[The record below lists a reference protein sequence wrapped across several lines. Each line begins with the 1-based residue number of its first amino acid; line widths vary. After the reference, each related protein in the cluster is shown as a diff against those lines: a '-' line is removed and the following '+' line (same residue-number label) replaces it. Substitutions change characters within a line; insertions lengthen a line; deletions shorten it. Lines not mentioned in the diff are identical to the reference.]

1 MFKLFNPFKRL
12 FRSSLCV
19 PFVGLPACLP
29 MGRLANG
36 LVIFRRKTIHIFWWY
51 LYCFDCVVCFQIVDL
66 IFCVIF
72 FMKFWTS
79 SSVRKNERCAPSLG
93 WIQWFSKKEPVG
105 KGRLYGILPIT
116 PKLENNMTPAQSDLP
131 FLNTRNWLGKKIM
144 HWNVP
149 AM

>member
-12 FRSSLCV
+12 FRSFLCV

-29 MGRLANG
+29 KGRLANG
-36 LVIFRRKTIHIFWWY
+36 LVIFRRKTIHIFWWS